1 MEKIL
6 EKLEKLK
13 NNGSGSKGSKQQ
25 NLQRN
30 LSSAGE

>member
-13 NNGSGSKGSKQQ
+13 KLAAPKSKFPTKNEQAA
-25 NLQRN
+25 
-30 LSSAGE
+30 SAAE

>member
-13 NNGSGSKGSKQQ
+13 KLAAPKSK
-25 NLQRN
+25 
-30 LSSAGE
+30 LSTKNEQAAAAAE